1 MDASCSFVGEVL
13 VEKLGSTFMAD
24 NRPSTGRQQAVNDG
38 DSDEARSLR
47 PLQTAAC
54 IFRIAFS
61 PRAGQKVLT
70 EQGAMPTEYDF
81 NPSLC
86 ACRTHR
92 RWLKLKAAT
101 TILA

>member
-1 MDASCSFVGEVL
+1 MDASCSFVERYWSKSWV
-13 VEKLGSTFMAD
+13 
-24 NRPSTGRQQAVNDG
+24 RPLWPTTGRQQADNDG
-38 DSDEARSLR
+38 DSDEARSLK
-47 PLQTAAC
+47 PLQTTAC

-92 RWLKLKAAT
+92 RWLKLTAAT